1 MFWLVLGGAVN
12 LSLAG
17 VLLYLILMR
26 LRPTEPSP
34 LSAPLSAPPPA
45 PQAEAPK
52 PRETAK
58 PAATKP
64 NEHEQRRRWLDNLA
78 TRVEGDI
85 GLHSYRIEEISDEL
99 RGVAGGDP
107 EMVLA
112 AAARILVANQRLQ
125 ADLASARAEIQHQRQ
140 QVEELVAEA
149 RTDTLTGLPNRR
161 SFNEDLQRR
170 FDQWRRHQMPLALIM
185 LDLDHFKQFND
196 NFGHPAGD
204 AVLKLAAQ
212 VISSTL
218 RQMDLPA
225 RFGGEEFAVVLPG
238 TKMREAMKVAERIRA
253 MVAAQRF
260 EYDGQSLL
268 VTVSVGVAPAV
279 ENDEPAD
286 LIERA
291 DEALYAAKERGRNCA
306 LAHDGRQI
314 VPIEQDHG
322 GVRLPFTELQRV
334 APYDG
339 GGELPDDD
347 AFSEVRCHDLSAG
360 GISFLCAEP
369 PDSQTLVVQLGKGP
383 NVRYMIARVAHI
395 VAVGESAEAQFR
407 VGCSFVE
414 RLNVPGSS
422 ETEGELVAAAAP
434 I

>member
-17 VLLYLILMR
+17 VLLYLILAR
-26 LRPTEPSP
+26 LRPAESVSP
-34 LSAPLSAPPPA
+34 GIAPPP
-45 PQAEAPK
+45 PVVKAESPK
-52 PRETAK
+52 PRETLK
-58 PAATKP
+58 PAPAKA

-125 ADLASARAEIQHQRQ
+125 ADLASARTEIQQQRQ

-185 LDLDHFKQFND
+185 LDIDHFKRFND
-196 NFGHPAGD
+196 SFGHAAGD
-204 AVLKLAAQ
+204 AVLRVAAQ
-212 VISSTL
+212 VVSSTL

-238 TKMREAMKVAERIRA
+238 TRLREAAKVAERVRA
-253 MVAAQRF
+253 MVAAQQF
-260 EYDGQSLL
+260 EYDGQPLQI
-268 VTVSVGVAPAV
+268 TVSVGVAPAV
-279 ENDEPAD
+279 EGDEPAD
-286 LIERA
+286 LVERA

-306 LAHDGRQI
+306 LAHDGEQI

-322 GVRLPFTELQRV
+322 AVRLPFTELQRV
-334 APYDG
+334 APYGG
-339 GGELPDDD
+339 GGELPNEAEFRD
-347 AFSEVRCHDLSAG
+347 VRCHDLSAG

-369 PDSQTLVVQLGKGP
+369 PESPTLVVQLGKGP

-395 VAVGESAEAQFR
+395 AAVGESGEAQFR
-407 VGCSFVE
+407 VGCSFLE
-414 RLNVPGSS
+414 RLHPPALP
-422 ETEGELVAAAAP
+422 EGEAELVTAGAAM
-434 I
+434 

>member
-1 MFWLVLGGAVN
+1 MMWLVLGAAMN

-26 LRPTEPSP
+26 LRPTEPPS
-34 LSAPLSAPPPA
+34 PPA
-45 PQAEAPK
+45 PPVAKTSTTPA
-52 PRETAK
+52 PRETAR
-58 PAATKP
+58 PVSAKP
-64 NEHEQRRRWLDNLA
+64 NEHEQRRRWLDNLT

-85 GLHSYRIEEISDEL
+85 GLHSFRIEEISEEL

-125 ADLASARAEIQHQRQ
+125 ADLASARTEIQHQRQ

-170 FDQWRRHQMPLALIM
+170 FDQWRRHQMPLALMM
-185 LDLDHFKQFND
+185 LDIDHFKQFND

-204 AVLKLAAQ
+204 AVLRLAAQ

-225 RFGGEEFAVVLPG
+225 RFGGEEFAVILPG
-238 TKMREAMKVAERIRA
+238 TRMREASKVAERVRA
-253 MVAAQRF
+253 LVAAQRF
-260 EYDGQSLL
+260 EYEGQPLQI
-268 VTVSVGVAPAV
+268 TVSVGVAPAV
-279 ENDEPAD
+279 EGDEPAN

-291 DEALYAAKERGRNCA
+291 DEALYAAKDRGRNCA
-306 LAHDGRQI
+306 LAHDGQQI
-314 VPIEQDHG
+314 LPIEPDHG
-322 GVRLPFTELQRV
+322 AVRLPFTEMQRM
-334 APYDG
+334 APYHG
-339 GGELPDDD
+339 GGELPDE
-347 AFSEVRCHDLSAG
+347 AEFREVRCHDLSAG

-369 PDSQTLVVQLGKGP
+369 PEAQTLVVQLGKGD

-395 VAVGESAEAQFR
+395 VAVGESAEFQFR

-414 RLNVPGSS
+414 RLHPPGVDVA
-422 ETEGELVAAAAP
+422 EADLVTADAAS
-434 I
+434 